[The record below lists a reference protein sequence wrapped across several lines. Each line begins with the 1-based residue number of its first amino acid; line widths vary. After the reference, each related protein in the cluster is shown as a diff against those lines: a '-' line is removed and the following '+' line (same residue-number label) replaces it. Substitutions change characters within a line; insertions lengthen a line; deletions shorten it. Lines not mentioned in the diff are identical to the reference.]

1 MIRAFY
7 RDGGQIRDR
16 QMMANETLPEGLC
29 WLDLL
34 SPDEFERIAVNK
46 SLGLDLPTRSEMEE
60 IEASSRL
67 YVENDGTIY
76 LTTSVMTGVGT
87 PTPGESDL
95 TIVIGPKALVTMRYA
110 EPRSIEIFSTRIR
123 KQPELTNSVDESLLA
138 LLDSIVDR
146 TADILEYIG
155 RHVDEL
161 SRRIF
166 FSSDELAENKEQP
179 LTKTSVP
186 LCGAAKPTKRVKQH
200 EERLTEILRGIGQSG
215 DMLHRVRDSLSNLI
229 RLMAFL
235 GPLVTTGRLQG
246 EQLTKFRT
254 LDRDLRSLVDHAQF
268 LANETSFLLDA
279 TLGQINVEQNRII
292 KTFSVMSVGFLPPT
306 MLASIWGMNFHNM
319 PELNTPWGYWA
330 ALVIII
336 ISAIM
341 PFLYF
346 KRRGWL

>member
-7 RDGGQIRDR
+7 KEGGQIRDR
-16 QMMANETLPEGLC
+16 QVTANETLPENIC

-34 SPDEFERIAVNK
+34 SPDEFERIAVSK
-46 SLGLDLPTRSEMEE
+46 ILGLDLPTRSEMEE

-95 TIVIGPKALVTMRYA
+95 TIVINSKALVTMRYA
-110 EPRSIEIFSTRIR
+110 EPRSIEIFTARIR
-123 KQPELTNSVDESLLA
+123 KQPELMNSVDDGLLA

-155 RHVDEL
+155 KHVDEL
-161 SRRIF
+161 SRRTF
-166 FSSDELAENKEQP
+166 FDSAQKIAEEESAGASVSSVMLFGRRGK
-179 LTKTSVP
+179 KS
-186 LCGAAKPTKRVKQH
+186 AAQR

-215 DMLHRVRDSLSNLI
+215 DMIHRVRDSLSNLI

-268 LANETSFLLDA
+268 LASETSFLLDA

-292 KTFSVMSVGFLPPT
+292 KIFSVMSVAFLPPT
-306 MLASIWGMNFHNM
+306 MLASIWGMNFDRM
-319 PELNTPWGYWA
+319 PELHQPHGYYVS
-330 ALVIII
+330 LIIII
-336 ISAIM
+336 ISAIV
-341 PFLYF
+341 PILYF